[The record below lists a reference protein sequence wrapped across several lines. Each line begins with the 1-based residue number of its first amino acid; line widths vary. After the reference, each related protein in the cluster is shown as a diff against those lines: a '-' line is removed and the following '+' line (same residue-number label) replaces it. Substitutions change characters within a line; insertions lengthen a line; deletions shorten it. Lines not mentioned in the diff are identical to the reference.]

1 MILHTKTFIA
11 PTHAQIL
18 GWDWNNGTISASSH
32 KLSPLAS
39 CDPPATVT
47 ALRSYIGAYKV
58 FKQVLRGCSRLL
70 ESLESAVAGR
80 QKDERIIWSDSLLSA
95 FKTAQ
100 SALASAVTISLPTP
114 TDQLIIVHNG
124 AQVGIGS
131 VLYLLRNEKIKLG
144 GFF

>member
-1 MILHTKTFIA
+1 MA
-11 PTHAQIL
+11 PFPQVLT
-18 GWDWNNGTISASSH
+18 SF
-32 KLSPLAS
+32 SPLAS

-58 FKQVLRGCSRLL
+58 FNRVLRGCSHLL

-80 QKDERIIWSDSLLSA
+80 QKHDKIIWTDSLLSA

-100 SALASAVTISLPTP
+100 STLASAMTISLPTP

-124 AQVGIGS
+124 AQVGIGCFIPF
-131 VLYLLRNEKIKLG
+131 EK
-144 GFF
+144 